1 MFRKKIKILFQK
13 SIGAKYDEYI
23 FNISK
28 ENFKFNFFLTLLKL
42 LKQSYKEK
50 ITLKAYLK
58 APNKVFPFF
67 SITVNLSLIS
77 HEDFANFFH
86 FSLNKFKNFYILD
99 TSNLLILR
107 VIK

>member
-1 MFRKKIKILFQK
+1 MFKKKIKILFQK
-13 SIGAKYDEYI
+13 NIGGKYDEYI

-28 ENFKFNFFLTLLKL
+28 ENFKLNFFLTLLKFL
-42 LKQSYKEK
+42 QQNYKKK

-77 HEDFANFFH
+77 YEDFANLFY

-99 TSNLLILR
+99 TSNLLVLR
-107 VIK
+107 VLK